1 MKRWHLFRL
10 AIAIVAGALII
21 QFRRSRLPRT
31 YSVEDRLRQFAAPV
45 RDRLG
50 PAFEKAGISYPPT
63 RLVLAGF
70 KAERRLELYAAGQ
83 SGPLRFIKSYP
94 VQAASGTSGPKL
106 REGDRQVP
114 EGLYQIEYLNP
125 NSSYH
130 LSMKVSYPN
139 TLDRARAEEEGRTQL
154 GGDIMIHGRN
164 VSIGCLA
171 MGDPAAE
178 ELFVLAALVGVNNI
192 EVILAPVDFRTTATL
207 PDDGATPPP
216 WAETTLYP
224 LLRRA
229 VAELPSPD
237 PQPAHQNTPPAYRA
251 PRPL

>member
-1 MKRWHLFRL
+1 MKRWHILGLAL
-10 AIAIVAGALII
+10 AIALGTALGY
-21 QFRRSRLPRT
+21 FRRSRTPRSYT
-31 YSVEDRLRQFAAPV
+31 EAERLRQFATPV
-45 RDRLG
+45 RERLE
-50 PAFEKAGISYPPT
+50 PAFAKAGVSYPPE

-70 KAERRLELYAAGQ
+70 KAEKRLELYAAAKG
-83 SGPLRFIKSYP
+83 GALRFIKSYP

-139 TLDRARAEEEGRTQL
+139 VFDRARAMEEGRTQL
-154 GGDIMIHGRN
+154 GGDIMIHGRD

-178 ELFVLAALVGVNNI
+178 ELFVLAALVGVDKI
-192 EVILAPVDFRTTATL
+192 EVILSPVDFRATATL
-207 PDDGATPPP
+207 PDDGGQPPA

-229 VAELPSPD
+229 VAELPSP
-237 PQPAHQNTPPAYRA
+237 
-251 PRPL
+251 